1 MFKRRIVLPQTPR
14 RSFFLWGPRQ
24 TGKTT
29 LLKTLYP
36 RARRLDLLRSDDL
49 MRFLQRP
56 GAFREEVRGLPKNQL
71 IVVDEVQK
79 APGLLDEIQSLIE
92 DEGRVFAL
100 CGSSARQL
108 RRNHANLLGGRAL
121 RHELFGLVSAE
132 IGPDFDLERWT
143 NVGPLPSHYTH
154 EDPESA
160 IRSYVTDYLREEVM
174 QEGLVRR
181 LPIFSDF
188 LRIAAIGDTEVVNL
202 SNIARECGVSSV
214 TVRDHF
220 GILEDT
226 LMGAFLPA
234 FVRRAKRRIRQGPK
248 FYFRDVGVVNHLA
261 RRGPV
266 RPGSEAFGK
275 AFENWV
281 FHELS
286 AHRSY
291 QGGYFDLSYWRL
303 TTGAEVDFVLGD
315 ASVAIEAKGKT
326 RVTSDDLKGLRVF
339 REEHPDVKTL
349 LVVSLEP
356 HTRKLDDGIWVF
368 PFREFAQKL
377 WKDEWNVT
385 RGQLSS

>member
-1 MFKRRIVLPQTPR
+1 MFKRRLVLPQIPR

-29 LLKTLYP
+29 LLRTLYP
-36 RARRLDLLRSDDL
+36 RAHRVDLLRSDDL

-56 GAFREEVRGLPKNQL
+56 GAFREEVRGLPPRQL
-71 IVVDEVQK
+71 VIVDEVQK
-79 APGLLDEIQSLIE
+79 APALLDEIHSLIE

-121 RHELFGLVSAE
+121 RHELFGLVSQE
-132 IGPDFDLERWT
+132 IGSEFDLERWT
-143 NVGPLPSHYTH
+143 NVGPLPNHYTH
-154 EDPESA
+154 EDPENA

-174 QEGLVRR
+174 QEGLIRR
-181 LPIFSDF
+181 LPVFSDF

-214 TVRDHF
+214 TVRDHY

-234 FVRRAKRRIRQGPK
+234 YVRRAKRRIRQGPK

-266 RPGSEAFGK
+266 RPGSEVFGK

-281 FHELS
+281 FHEIS

-291 QGGYFDLSYWRL
+291 QGGYYDFSYWRL

-315 ASVAIEAKGKT
+315 ASVAIEAKGKA

-349 LVVSLEP
+349 LVVCLES
-356 HTRKLDDGIWVF
+356 HVRKLEDGIWVF
-368 PFREFAQKL
+368 PFREFAKKL
-377 WKDEWNVT
+377 WRDEWNIT
-385 RGQLSS
+385 KGQLSS

>member
-1 MFKRRIVLPQTPR
+1 MFKRRLVLPQTPR

-29 LLKTLYP
+29 LLKACYP
-36 RARRLDLLRSDDL
+36 RAHWLDLLRSDNL
-49 MRFLQRP
+49 MRFLQHP
-56 GAFREEVRGLPKNQL
+56 GAFREEVRGLPKGQL
-71 IVVDEVQK
+71 VVVDEVQK
-79 APGLLDEIQSLIE
+79 APGLLDDIQSLIE
-92 DEGRVFAL
+92 DEGRIFAL

-108 RRNHANLLGGRAL
+108 RRSHANLLGGRAL
-121 RHELFGLVSAE
+121 RQELFGLVSEE
-132 IGPDFDLERWT
+132 IGGDFDLERWT
-143 NVGPLPSHYTH
+143 NAGPLPSHYTH
-154 EDPESA
+154 EDSAAA

-188 LRIAAIGDTEVVNL
+188 LRVAAIGDTEVVNL

-226 LMGAFLPA
+226 LMGVFLPA
-234 FVRRAKRRIRQGPK
+234 YARRAKRRIRQNPK

-275 AFENWV
+275 AFENWM
-281 FHELS
+281 FHEIS

-291 QGGYFDLSYWRL
+291 QGGHYDLSYWRL

-315 ASVAIEAKGKT
+315 GEVAIEAKGKT
-326 RVTSDDLKGLRVF
+326 RVTPDDLKGLRLF
-339 REEHPDVKTL
+339 REEHPDVKAVL
-349 LVVSLEP
+349 AVSLESQ
-356 HTRKLDDGIWVF
+356 TRKLEDGIWIF
-368 PFREFAQKL
+368 PFREFARKL
-377 WKDEWNVT
+377 WSNEWNVST
-385 RGQLSS
+385 RSL